1 MLKIYFR
8 LPFTEYFLAKDIK
21 LCLARK
27 VWIWGKTGSK
37 IYNKGENYG
46 FIKV

>member
-1 MLKIYFR
+1 MKILFR
-8 LPFTEYFLAKDIK
+8 IPFTEYFLAYDIR

-27 VWIWGKTGSK
+27 VW
-37 IYNKGENYG
+37 YGEYPTHQITNISGNYG

>member
-1 MLKIYFR
+1 MKIYFR
-8 LPFTEYFLAKDIK
+8 IPFTEYFLAKDIK
-21 LCLARK
+21 LCFARK
-27 VWIWGKTGSK
+27 VWHEDHPGVW

>member
-1 MLKIYFR
+1 MKIYFR
-8 LPFTEYFLAKDIK
+8 IPFTEYFLAKDIK

-27 VWIWGKTGSK
+27 VWIKDYTGVW

-46 FIKV
+46 FIKI

>member
-8 LPFTEYFLAKDIK
+8 IPFTEYFLAKDIK

-27 VWIWGKTGSK
+27 IFNPCYEEYGD
-37 IYNKGENYG
+37 NYK
-46 FIKV
+46 FIKI

>member
-1 MLKIYFR
+1 MKIYFR
-8 LPFTEYFLAKDIK
+8 IPFTEYFLAKDIK

-27 VWIWGKTGSK
+27 VWIDDYITEK
-37 IYNKGENYG
+37 IYIRGSNYG

>member
-1 MLKIYFR
+1 MKIYFR
-8 LPFTEYFLAKDIK
+8 IPFTEYFLAKDIK

-27 VWIWGKTGSK
+27 VWIHDLSEVW